1 MANADGSVIFSC
13 DLDSTKAQKKLS
25 KLRDEIS
32 ELNSKLEKETG
43 NKMNLEKQLDAAS
56 QAAKATE
63 ERVKMLRKEVERL
76 NDREWIQKQGFT
88 QNEYQTQV
96 LDRRAA
102 AEAELK
108 QQEALLHTQTKEVK
122 TLSAAYEET
131 TANIDSMTVKLDK
144 AKVAAGELIANTEQE
159 RREREAE
166 NSALAKAG
174 QYAAR
179 FRDQVKSLARSMLV
193 FSVITAALMALR
205 KQIKA
210 AIATS
215 TEASDAFARLK
226 GALLTLAAPLMDV
239 LIPAL
244 TWLMNLLAA
253 IVSEIVTIISIL
265 SGKSKKSMEASG
277 KNLYKEAAAIDA
289 TGKAAKEA
297 TDALAAF
304 DEINKLSTTTS
315 VGGGGGGASAIAPDF
330 DFDEG
335 PMMEKLDKVFQKIND
350 IFKTIR
356 AGLEIVVDD
365 LKWSFDK
372 KVIPKS
378 KATWLTVLTALL
390 GATLGAAFGGITGGV
405 IGLSL
410 GVLLGLYLVGLDPET
425 WKTEMDAEDAWI
437 VVITALLGALL
448 GSVFLGITGG
458 VAGFSLGAI
467 LGLYLTGFAEG
478 DEEHGGKSQL
488 LSELIVVLCALLGA
502 VIGSIVTPGVGTV
515 VGMGLG
521 LILGL
526 SIYSVRKDPKKGTQR
541 LVSIGRSVLLG
552 LLAGVL
558 GVGLAALGI
567 VSAGTAFIIS
577 AAIGLALKF
586 FVDSVDDSKVRKA
599 TSGFTGTRVSTKAP
613 ARSRRVAAQSL
624 DGNAPVYNDIPAL
637 ASGAVIPPNR
647 KFLAVLGDQKSGT
660 NVEAPLSTIK
670 QAVME
675 AMAQGTVHF
684 GAHTWESGALIRSC
698 ARVHSSV
705 LIREHLLSEKLA
717 FALDGHSRADERN
730 LSDRRLH
737 DRIESVVIAH
747 SVTSMLCIISLTDTP
762 DRSATKEKRV
772 PR

>member
-108 QQEALLHTQTKEVK
+108 QQEELLHTQTKEVK

-131 TANIDSMTVKLDK
+131 TANIDSMTARLDK
-144 AKVAAGELIANTEQE
+144 AKVTAGELIANTEQE

-210 AIATS
+210 AIETS
-215 TEASDAFARLK
+215 AEASDAFARLK

-315 VGGGGGGASAIAPDF
+315 VGDGGGGASAIAPDF

-390 GATLGAAFGGITGGV
+390 GATLGAITGGV

-599 TSGFTGTRVSTKAP
+599 TSGFTGTRVSTKTP
-613 ARSRRVAAQSL
+613 TRSRRVAAQNL
-624 DGNAPVYNDIPAL
+624 DGNAPVYNEIPAL

-675 AMAQGTVHF
+675 AMAQGSREPINVNLVVDGKT
-684 GAHTWESGALIRSC
+684 L
-698 ARVHSSV
+698 ARVVVPNINNMTRAAGKPV
-705 LIREHLLSEKLA
+705 LLY
-717 FALDGHSRADERN
+717 
-730 LSDRRLH
+730 
-737 DRIESVVIAH
+737 
-747 SVTSMLCIISLTDTP
+747 
-762 DRSATKEKRV
+762 
-772 PR
+772 

>member
-25 KLRDEIS
+25 KLRDKIS
-32 ELNSKLEKETG
+32 ELNSELEKETG
-43 NKMNLEKQLDAAS
+43 NKLNLEKQLDAAS

-63 ERVKMLRKEVERL
+63 ERVKALRKEVERL

-88 QNEYQTQV
+88 QSEYQAQV

-108 QQEALLHTQTKEVK
+108 QQEELLHTQTKEVK

-144 AKVAAGELIANTEQE
+144 AKVAAGELIADAE
-159 RREREAE
+159 RERKEREAE
-166 NSALAKAG
+166 NSALAKAS

-315 VGGGGGGASAIAPDF
+315 VGGGASAIAPDF

-558 GVGLAALGI
+558 GVGRAALGI
-567 VSAGTAFIIS
+567 GSAGTAFIIS

-613 ARSRRVAAQSL
+613 ARSRRVAAQNL
-624 DGNAPVYNDIPAL
+624 DGNAPVYNEIPAL

-675 AMAQGTVHF
+675 ALAQGSREPINVNLVVDGKT
-684 GAHTWESGALIRSC
+684 L
-698 ARVHSSV
+698 ARVVVPNINNMTRAAGKPV
-705 LIREHLLSEKLA
+705 LLY
-717 FALDGHSRADERN
+717 
-730 LSDRRLH
+730 
-737 DRIESVVIAH
+737 
-747 SVTSMLCIISLTDTP
+747 
-762 DRSATKEKRV
+762 
-772 PR
+772 

>member
-96 LDRRAA
+96 LDRRAV

-210 AIATS
+210 AIETS
-215 TEASDAFARLK
+215 AEASDAFARLK

-315 VGGGGGGASAIAPDF
+315 VGGGASAIAPDF

-378 KATWLTVLTALL
+378 KATWLTVLMALL

-624 DGNAPVYNDIPAL
+624 DGNAPVYNEIPAL

-675 AMAQGTVHF
+675 AMAQGSREPINVNLVVDGKT
-684 GAHTWESGALIRSC
+684 L
-698 ARVHSSV
+698 ARVVVPNINNMPRAAGKPV
-705 LIREHLLSEKLA
+705 LLY
-717 FALDGHSRADERN
+717 
-730 LSDRRLH
+730 
-737 DRIESVVIAH
+737 
-747 SVTSMLCIISLTDTP
+747 
-762 DRSATKEKRV
+762 
-772 PR
+772 

>member
-63 ERVKMLRKEVERL
+63 ERVKALRKEVERL

-166 NSALAKAG
+166 NSALAKAS

-193 FSVITAALMALR
+193 FSVITAALTALR

-215 TEASDAFARLK
+215 AEASDAFARLK

-304 DEINKLSTTTS
+304 DEINKLSMTTP

-335 PMMEKLDKVFQKIND
+335 PMMQKLDKVFQKIND

-586 FVDSVDDSKVRKA
+586 FVDSVDDSKVKKA
-599 TSGFTGTRVSTKAP
+599 TSSFTGTRVST
-613 ARSRRVAAQSL
+613 SRLTRGVAAQSL
-624 DGNAPVYNDIPAL
+624 NSAAPVYNEIPAL

-675 AMAQGTVHF
+675 ALAQGSREPINVNLVVDGKT
-684 GAHTWESGALIRSC
+684 L
-698 ARVHSSV
+698 ARVVVPNINNMTRAAGKPV
-705 LIREHLLSEKLA
+705 LLY
-717 FALDGHSRADERN
+717 
-730 LSDRRLH
+730 
-737 DRIESVVIAH
+737 
-747 SVTSMLCIISLTDTP
+747 
-762 DRSATKEKRV
+762 
-772 PR
+772 

>member
-88 QNEYQTQV
+88 QSEYQAQV

-193 FSVITAALMALR
+193 FSVITAALTALR

-304 DEINKLSTTTS
+304 DEINKLSMTTP

-335 PMMEKLDKVFQKIND
+335 LMMEKLDKVFQKIND

-390 GATLGAAFGGITGGV
+390 GATLGAAFGGITGSV

-488 LSELIVVLCALLGA
+488 LSELIVVLCALFGA

-558 GVGLAALGI
+558 GVGLAELGI

-586 FVDSVDDSKVRKA
+586 FVDSVDDSKVKKA
-599 TSGFTGTRVSTKAP
+599 TSSFTGTRAST
-613 ARSRRVAAQSL
+613 SRLTRGVAAQSL
-624 DGNAPVYNDIPAL
+624 NSAAPVYNEIPAL

-675 AMAQGTVHF
+675 ALAQGSREPINVNLVVDGKT
-684 GAHTWESGALIRSC
+684 L
-698 ARVHSSV
+698 ARVVVPNINNMTRAAGKPV
-705 LIREHLLSEKLA
+705 LLY
-717 FALDGHSRADERN
+717 
-730 LSDRRLH
+730 
-737 DRIESVVIAH
+737 
-747 SVTSMLCIISLTDTP
+747 
-762 DRSATKEKRV
+762 
-772 PR
+772 

>member
-56 QAAKATE
+56 QAAKVTG
-63 ERVKMLRKEVERL
+63 ERVKALRKEVERL

-88 QNEYQTQV
+88 QSEYQAQV

-108 QQEALLHTQTKEVK
+108 QQEELLHTQTKEVK
-122 TLSAAYEET
+122 TLSAAYGET

-215 TEASDAFARLK
+215 AEASDAFARLK

-315 VGGGGGGASAIAPDF
+315 VGGGGGASAIAPDF
-330 DFDEG
+330 NFDEG
-335 PMMEKLDKVFQKIND
+335 PMMEKLDKEFQKIND

-372 KVIPKS
+372 EVIPKS
-378 KATWLTVLTALL
+378 KATWLTVLMALL

-675 AMAQGTVHF
+675 AMAQGSREPINVNLVVDGKT
-684 GAHTWESGALIRSC
+684 L
-698 ARVHSSV
+698 ARVVVPNINNMTRAAGKPV
-705 LIREHLLSEKLA
+705 LLY
-717 FALDGHSRADERN
+717 
-730 LSDRRLH
+730 
-737 DRIESVVIAH
+737 
-747 SVTSMLCIISLTDTP
+747 
-762 DRSATKEKRV
+762 
-772 PR
+772 

>member
-1 MANADGSVIFSC
+1 
-13 DLDSTKAQKKLS
+13 
-25 KLRDEIS
+25 
-32 ELNSKLEKETG
+32 
-43 NKMNLEKQLDAAS
+43 
-56 QAAKATE
+56 
-63 ERVKMLRKEVERL
+63 ML
-76 NDREWIQKQGFT
+76 
-88 QNEYQTQV
+88 
-96 LDRRAA
+96 
-102 AEAELK
+102 
-108 QQEALLHTQTKEVK
+108 
-122 TLSAAYEET
+122 
-131 TANIDSMTVKLDK
+131 KLDK

-179 FRDQVKSLARSMLV
+179 FRGQVKSLARSMLV

-265 SGKSKKSMEASG
+265 SGKSKKRMEASG
-277 KNLYKEAAAIDA
+277 KNLYKEATAIDA

-315 VGGGGGGASAIAPDF
+315 VGGGGGASTIAPDF

-335 PMMEKLDKVFQKIND
+335 PMMEKLDMVFQKIND

-378 KATWLTVLTALL
+378 KATWLTVLTVLL

-458 VAGFSLGAI
+458 VAGLSLGAI

-613 ARSRRVAAQSL
+613 TRSRRVAAQSL
-624 DGNAPVYNDIPAL
+624 DGNAPVYNDIPQL
-637 ASGAVIPPNR
+637 AHGAVIPPN
-647 KFLAVLGDQKSGT
+647 KEFLAVLGDQKSGT

-675 AMAQGTVHF
+675 ALAQGSREPINVNLVVDGKT
-684 GAHTWESGALIRSC
+684 L
-698 ARVHSSV
+698 ARVVVPNINNMTRAAGKPV
-705 LIREHLLSEKLA
+705 LLY
-717 FALDGHSRADERN
+717 
-730 LSDRRLH
+730 
-737 DRIESVVIAH
+737 
-747 SVTSMLCIISLTDTP
+747 
-762 DRSATKEKRV
+762 
-772 PR
+772 

>member
-108 QQEALLHTQTKEVK
+108 QQEALLRTQTKEVK

-131 TANIDSMTVKLDK
+131 TANINSMTVKLDK

-315 VGGGGGGASAIAPDF
+315 VGGVGGVGGGASAIAPDF

-478 DEEHGGKSQL
+478 DEEHGG
-488 LSELIVVLCALLGA
+488 
-502 VIGSIVTPGVGTV
+502 
-515 VGMGLG
+515 
-521 LILGL
+521 
-526 SIYSVRKDPKKGTQR
+526 
-541 LVSIGRSVLLG
+541 
-552 LLAGVL
+552 
-558 GVGLAALGI
+558 
-567 VSAGTAFIIS
+567 
-577 AAIGLALKF
+577 
-586 FVDSVDDSKVRKA
+586 
-599 TSGFTGTRVSTKAP
+599 
-613 ARSRRVAAQSL
+613 
-624 DGNAPVYNDIPAL
+624 
-637 ASGAVIPPNR
+637 
-647 KFLAVLGDQKSGT
+647 
-660 NVEAPLSTIK
+660 
-670 QAVME
+670 
-675 AMAQGTVHF
+675 
-684 GAHTWESGALIRSC
+684 
-698 ARVHSSV
+698 
-705 LIREHLLSEKLA
+705 
-717 FALDGHSRADERN
+717 
-730 LSDRRLH
+730 
-737 DRIESVVIAH
+737 
-747 SVTSMLCIISLTDTP
+747 
-762 DRSATKEKRV
+762 
-772 PR
+772 

>member
-108 QQEALLHTQTKEVK
+108 QQEALLRTQTKEVK

-131 TANIDSMTVKLDK
+131 TANINSMTVKLDK

-159 RREREAE
+159 RKEREAE
-166 NSALAKAG
+166 NSALAKAS

-179 FRDQVKSLARSMLV
+179 FKDQVKSLARSMLV
-193 FSVITAALMALR
+193 FSVITAALTALR

-210 AIATS
+210 AIETS
-215 TEASDAFARLK
+215 AEASDAFARLK

-315 VGGGGGGASAIAPDF
+315 VGGGGGASAIAPDF

-372 KVIPKS
+372 KAIPKS

-599 TSGFTGTRVSTKAP
+599 TSSFTGTRVSTKAP
-613 ARSRRVAAQSL
+613 TRSRRVAAQNL
-624 DGNAPVYNDIPAL
+624 DGNAPVYNEIPAL

-675 AMAQGTVHF
+675 AMAQGSREPINVNLVVDGKT
-684 GAHTWESGALIRSC
+684 L
-698 ARVHSSV
+698 ARVVVPNINNMTRAAGKPV
-705 LIREHLLSEKLA
+705 LLY
-717 FALDGHSRADERN
+717 
-730 LSDRRLH
+730 
-737 DRIESVVIAH
+737 
-747 SVTSMLCIISLTDTP
+747 
-762 DRSATKEKRV
+762 
-772 PR
+772 

>member
-1 MANADGSVIFSC
+1 M
-13 DLDSTKAQKKLS
+13 
-25 KLRDEIS
+25 
-32 ELNSKLEKETG
+32 
-43 NKMNLEKQLDAAS
+43 
-56 QAAKATE
+56 
-63 ERVKMLRKEVERL
+63 
-76 NDREWIQKQGFT
+76 
-88 QNEYQTQV
+88 
-96 LDRRAA
+96 
-102 AEAELK
+102 
-108 QQEALLHTQTKEVK
+108 
-122 TLSAAYEET
+122 
-131 TANIDSMTVKLDK
+131 
-144 AKVAAGELIANTEQE
+144 IANTEQE

-215 TEASDAFARLK
+215 AEASDAFARLK

-304 DEINKLSTTTS
+304 DEINKLGTTNPAA
-315 VGGGGGGASAIAPDF
+315 GGGGTAAIAPDF
-330 DFDEG
+330 DFDDG
-335 PMMEKLDKVFQKIND
+335 PMMEKLDKVFTKIND

-356 AGLEIVVDD
+356 AGLEIVIDD
-365 LKWSFDK
+365 LKWSFDN
-372 KVIPKS
+372 KVIPQS

-624 DGNAPVYNDIPAL
+624 DGNAPVYNEIPAL

-675 AMAQGTVHF
+675 ALAQGSREPINVNLVVDGKT
-684 GAHTWESGALIRSC
+684 L
-698 ARVHSSV
+698 ARVVVPNINNMTRAAGKPV
-705 LIREHLLSEKLA
+705 LLY
-717 FALDGHSRADERN
+717 
-730 LSDRRLH
+730 
-737 DRIESVVIAH
+737 
-747 SVTSMLCIISLTDTP
+747 
-762 DRSATKEKRV
+762 
-772 PR
+772 

>member
-13 DLDSTKAQKKLS
+13 DLDSTKAQKELS

-63 ERVKMLRKEVERL
+63 ERVKALRKEVERL

-88 QNEYQTQV
+88 QSEYQAQV

-108 QQEALLHTQTKEVK
+108 QQEELLHTQTKEVK

-144 AKVAAGELIANTEQE
+144 AKVAAGELIANTELE

-210 AIATS
+210 AIETS
-215 TEASDAFARLK
+215 AEASDAFARLK

-315 VGGGGGGASAIAPDF
+315 VGGGGGASAIAPDF

-372 KVIPKS
+372 KAIPKS

-586 FVDSVDDSKVRKA
+586 FVDSVDDSKVKKA
-599 TSGFTGTRVSTKAP
+599 TSSFTGTRVSTKAP
-613 ARSRRVAAQSL
+613 ARSRRVAAQNL
-624 DGNAPVYNDIPAL
+624 DGNAPVYNEIPAL

-675 AMAQGTVHF
+675 ALAQGSREPINVNLVVDGKT
-684 GAHTWESGALIRSC
+684 L
-698 ARVHSSV
+698 ARVVVPNINNMTRAAGKPV
-705 LIREHLLSEKLA
+705 LLY
-717 FALDGHSRADERN
+717 
-730 LSDRRLH
+730 
-737 DRIESVVIAH
+737 
-747 SVTSMLCIISLTDTP
+747 
-762 DRSATKEKRV
+762 
-772 PR
+772 

>member
-25 KLRDEIS
+25 KLRDKIS
-32 ELNSKLEKETG
+32 ELNSELEKETG
-43 NKMNLEKQLDAAS
+43 NKLNIEKQLDAAS

-63 ERVKMLRKEVERL
+63 ERVKALRKEVERL

-88 QNEYQTQV
+88 QSEYQAQV

-108 QQEALLHTQTKEVK
+108 QQEELLRTQTKEVK
-122 TLSAAYEET
+122 TLSTAYEET

-193 FSVITAALMALR
+193 FSVITAALTALR

-215 TEASDAFARLK
+215 AEASDAFARLK

-244 TWLMNLLAA
+244 TWLMNLLSA

-315 VGGGGGGASAIAPDF
+315 VGGGGASAIAPDF

-478 DEEHGGKSQL
+478 DEKHGGKSQL

-515 VGMGLG
+515 VGMGL
-521 LILGL
+521 
-526 SIYSVRKDPKKGTQR
+526 
-541 LVSIGRSVLLG
+541 
-552 LLAGVL
+552 
-558 GVGLAALGI
+558 
-567 VSAGTAFIIS
+567 
-577 AAIGLALKF
+577 
-586 FVDSVDDSKVRKA
+586 
-599 TSGFTGTRVSTKAP
+599 
-613 ARSRRVAAQSL
+613 
-624 DGNAPVYNDIPAL
+624 
-637 ASGAVIPPNR
+637 
-647 KFLAVLGDQKSGT
+647 
-660 NVEAPLSTIK
+660 
-670 QAVME
+670 
-675 AMAQGTVHF
+675 
-684 GAHTWESGALIRSC
+684 
-698 ARVHSSV
+698 
-705 LIREHLLSEKLA
+705 
-717 FALDGHSRADERN
+717 
-730 LSDRRLH
+730 
-737 DRIESVVIAH
+737 
-747 SVTSMLCIISLTDTP
+747 
-762 DRSATKEKRV
+762 
-772 PR
+772 

>member
-108 QQEALLHTQTKEVK
+108 QQEELLHTQTKEVK

-215 TEASDAFARLK
+215 AEASDAFARLK

-304 DEINKLSTTTS
+304 DEINKLSMTTP

-372 KVIPKS
+372 KAIPKS

-488 LSELIVVLCALLGA
+488 LSELIVVLCALFGA

-586 FVDSVDDSKVRKA
+586 FVDSVDDSKVKKA
-599 TSGFTGTRVSTKAP
+599 TSSFTGTRAST
-613 ARSRRVAAQSL
+613 SRLTRGVAAQSL
-624 DGNAPVYNDIPAL
+624 NSAAPVYNEIPAL

-675 AMAQGTVHF
+675 ALAQGSREPINVNLVVDGKT
-684 GAHTWESGALIRSC
+684 L
-698 ARVHSSV
+698 ARVVVPNINNMTRAAGKPV
-705 LIREHLLSEKLA
+705 LLY
-717 FALDGHSRADERN
+717 
-730 LSDRRLH
+730 
-737 DRIESVVIAH
+737 
-747 SVTSMLCIISLTDTP
+747 
-762 DRSATKEKRV
+762 
-772 PR
+772 

>member
-144 AKVAAGELIANTEQE
+144 AKVAAGEMIANVEQE
-159 RREREAE
+159 RKEREAE
-166 NSALAKAG
+166 NSTLAKAG

-179 FRDQVKSLARSMLV
+179 FRDQVKSLARSMLLV

-215 TEASDAFARLK
+215 AEASDAFARLK

-315 VGGGGGGASAIAPDF
+315 VGGVGGGASAIAPDF

-335 PMMEKLDKVFQKIND
+335 PIMEKLDKVFQKIND

-378 KATWLTVLTALL
+378 KATWLAVLTALL

-425 WKTEMDAEDAWI
+425 WKTEMVAEDAWI

-599 TSGFTGTRVSTKAP
+599 TSGFTGTRVSKKAP

-675 AMAQGTVHF
+675 AMAQGSREPINVNLVVDGKT
-684 GAHTWESGALIRSC
+684 L
-698 ARVHSSV
+698 ARVVVPNINNMTRAAGKPV
-705 LIREHLLSEKLA
+705 LLY
-717 FALDGHSRADERN
+717 
-730 LSDRRLH
+730 
-737 DRIESVVIAH
+737 
-747 SVTSMLCIISLTDTP
+747 
-762 DRSATKEKRV
+762 
-772 PR
+772 

>member
-1 MANADGSVIFSC
+1 MANADASVIFSC

-25 KLRDEIS
+25 KLKDKIS
-32 ELNSKLEKETG
+32 ELNSELEKEAS
-43 NKMNLEKQLDAAS
+43 NKLNLEKQLDAAS

-63 ERVKMLRKEVERL
+63 KRVKALRKEVERL

-88 QNEYQTQV
+88 QSEYQAQV

-108 QQEALLHTQTKEVK
+108 QQEELLRTQTKEVK
-122 TLSAAYEET
+122 TLSTAYEET

-144 AKVAAGELIANTEQE
+144 AKVAAGEMIANVEQE
-159 RREREAE
+159 RKEREAE

-179 FRDQVKSLARSMLV
+179 FRDQVKSLASSMLV
-193 FSVITAALMALR
+193 FSVITAALTALR

-215 TEASDAFARLK
+215 AEASDAFARLK

-244 TWLMNLLAA
+244 TWLMNLLSA

-277 KNLYKEAAAIDA
+277 KSLYKEAAAIDA

-304 DEINKLSTTTS
+304 DEINKLSTTAS

-335 PMMEKLDKVFQKIND
+335 PMMEKLDKVFRKIND
-350 IFKTIR
+350 VFKTIR

-372 KVIPKS
+372 KAIPKS

-586 FVDSVDDSKVRKA
+586 FVDSVDDSKIKKA
-599 TSGFTGTRVSTKAP
+599 TSSFTGTRVSTS
-613 ARSRRVAAQSL
+613 RSTRGVAAQSL
-624 DGNAPVYNDIPAL
+624 NSAAPVYNEIPAL
-637 ASGAVIPPNR
+637 ASGAVILPNR
-647 KFLAVLGDQKSGT
+647 KFLAMLGDQKSGT

-675 AMAQGTVHF
+675 AMAQGSREPINVNLVVDGKT
-684 GAHTWESGALIRSC
+684 L
-698 ARVHSSV
+698 ARVVVPNINNMTRAAGKPV
-705 LIREHLLSEKLA
+705 LLY
-717 FALDGHSRADERN
+717 
-730 LSDRRLH
+730 
-737 DRIESVVIAH
+737 
-747 SVTSMLCIISLTDTP
+747 
-762 DRSATKEKRV
+762 
-772 PR
+772 

>member
-88 QNEYQTQV
+88 QSEYQAQV

-193 FSVITAALMALR
+193 FSVITAALTALR

-215 TEASDAFARLK
+215 AEASDAFARLK

-304 DEINKLSTTTS
+304 EEINKLSTTTS
-315 VGGGGGGASAIAPDF
+315 VGGGGGGGGGVSAIAPDF

-613 ARSRRVAAQSL
+613 TRRRRVAAQSL
-624 DGNAPVYNDIPAL
+624 DGNAPVYNDIPQL
-637 ASGAVIPPNR
+637 AHGAVIPPN
-647 KFLAVLGDQKSGT
+647 KEFLAVLGDQKSGT
-660 NVEAPLSTIK
+660 NIETPLATMVDAFK
-670 QAVME
+670 QA
-675 AMAQGTVHF
+675 MA
-684 GAHTWESGALIRSC
+684 ESGGGATTVVIQ
-698 ARVHSSV
+698 
-705 LIREHLLSEKLA
+705 
-717 FALDGHSRADERN
+717 LDGKEIARSTVKNINNMTRAAGKPV
-730 LSDRRLH
+730 LLY
-737 DRIESVVIAH
+737 
-747 SVTSMLCIISLTDTP
+747 
-762 DRSATKEKRV
+762 
-772 PR
+772 

>member
-96 LDRRAA
+96 LDRRAV

-193 FSVITAALMALR
+193 FSVITALR

-215 TEASDAFARLK
+215 AEASDAFARLK

-315 VGGGGGGASAIAPDF
+315 VGDGGGGASAIAPDF

-425 WKTEMDAEDAWI
+425 WKTEMDAEDVWI

-624 DGNAPVYNDIPAL
+624 DGNAPVYNEIPAL

-675 AMAQGTVHF
+675 AMAQGSREPINVNLVVDGKT
-684 GAHTWESGALIRSC
+684 L
-698 ARVHSSV
+698 ARVVVPNINNMTRAAGKPV
-705 LIREHLLSEKLA
+705 LLY
-717 FALDGHSRADERN
+717 
-730 LSDRRLH
+730 
-737 DRIESVVIAH
+737 
-747 SVTSMLCIISLTDTP
+747 
-762 DRSATKEKRV
+762 
-772 PR
+772 

>member
-96 LDRRAA
+96 LDRRAV

-108 QQEALLHTQTKEVK
+108 QQEELLHTQTKEVK

-131 TANIDSMTVKLDK
+131 TANIDSMTARLDK
-144 AKVAAGELIANTEQE
+144 AKVTAGELIANTEQE

-193 FSVITAALMALR
+193 FSVITAALTALR

-215 TEASDAFARLK
+215 AEASDAFARLK

-315 VGGGGGGASAIAPDF
+315 VGGGASAIAPDF

-624 DGNAPVYNDIPAL
+624 DGNAPVYNEIPAL

-675 AMAQGTVHF
+675 AMAQGSREPINVNLVVDGKT
-684 GAHTWESGALIRSC
+684 L
-698 ARVHSSV
+698 ARVVVPYINNMTRAAGKPV
-705 LIREHLLSEKLA
+705 LLY
-717 FALDGHSRADERN
+717 
-730 LSDRRLH
+730 
-737 DRIESVVIAH
+737 
-747 SVTSMLCIISLTDTP
+747 
-762 DRSATKEKRV
+762 
-772 PR
+772 

>member
-108 QQEALLHTQTKEVK
+108 QQEELLHTQTKEVK

-193 FSVITAALMALR
+193 FSVITAALTALR

-215 TEASDAFARLK
+215 AEASDAFARLK

-315 VGGGGGGASAIAPDF
+315 VGGGASAIAPDF

-378 KATWLTVLTALL
+378 KATWLTVLMALL

-624 DGNAPVYNDIPAL
+624 DGNAPVYNEIPAL

-675 AMAQGTVHF
+675 AMAQGSREPINVNLVVDGKT
-684 GAHTWESGALIRSC
+684 L
-698 ARVHSSV
+698 ARVVVPNINNMTRAAGKPV
-705 LIREHLLSEKLA
+705 LLY
-717 FALDGHSRADERN
+717 
-730 LSDRRLH
+730 
-737 DRIESVVIAH
+737 
-747 SVTSMLCIISLTDTP
+747 
-762 DRSATKEKRV
+762 
-772 PR
+772 

>member
-96 LDRRAA
+96 LDRRAV

-210 AIATS
+210 AIETS
-215 TEASDAFARLK
+215 AEASDAFARLK

-315 VGGGGGGASAIAPDF
+315 VGGGASAIAPDF

-425 WKTEMDAEDAWI
+425 WKTEMDAEDVWI

-624 DGNAPVYNDIPAL
+624 DGNAPVYNEIPAL

-675 AMAQGTVHF
+675 AMAQGSREPINVNLVVDGKT
-684 GAHTWESGALIRSC
+684 L
-698 ARVHSSV
+698 ARVVVPYINNMTRAAGKPV
-705 LIREHLLSEKLA
+705 LLY
-717 FALDGHSRADERN
+717 
-730 LSDRRLH
+730 
-737 DRIESVVIAH
+737 
-747 SVTSMLCIISLTDTP
+747 
-762 DRSATKEKRV
+762 
-772 PR
+772 

>member
-96 LDRRAA
+96 LDRRAV

-193 FSVITAALMALR
+193 FSVITAALTALR

-215 TEASDAFARLK
+215 AEASDAFARLK

-315 VGGGGGGASAIAPDF
+315 VGGGASAIAPDF

-372 KVIPKS
+372 KDIPKS
-378 KATWLTVLTALL
+378 KATWLTVLMALL

-624 DGNAPVYNDIPAL
+624 DGNAPVYNEIPAL

-675 AMAQGTVHF
+675 AMAQGSREPINVNLVVDGKT
-684 GAHTWESGALIRSC
+684 L
-698 ARVHSSV
+698 ARVVVPYINNMTRAAGKPV
-705 LIREHLLSEKLA
+705 LLY
-717 FALDGHSRADERN
+717 
-730 LSDRRLH
+730 
-737 DRIESVVIAH
+737 
-747 SVTSMLCIISLTDTP
+747 
-762 DRSATKEKRV
+762 
-772 PR
+772 

>member
-108 QQEALLHTQTKEVK
+108 QQEELLHTQTKEVK

-215 TEASDAFARLK
+215 AEASDAFARPK

-315 VGGGGGGASAIAPDF
+315 VGGGGGRASAIAPDF

-335 PMMEKLDKVFQKIND
+335 LMMEKLDKVFQKIND

-586 FVDSVDDSKVRKA
+586 FVDSVDDSKVKKA
-599 TSGFTGTRVSTKAP
+599 TSSFTGTRVSTKAP

-624 DGNAPVYNDIPAL
+624 DGNAPVYNEIPAL
-637 ASGAVIPPNR
+637 ASGAGHPTEPKV
-647 KFLAVLGDQKSGT
+647 
-660 NVEAPLSTIK
+660 
-670 QAVME
+670 
-675 AMAQGTVHF
+675 
-684 GAHTWESGALIRSC
+684 SC
-698 ARVHSSV
+698 
-705 LIREHLLSEKLA
+705 
-717 FALDGHSRADERN
+717 RAGRPEERN
-730 LSDRRLH
+730 ER
-737 DRIESVVIAH
+737 
-747 SVTSMLCIISLTDTP
+747 
-762 DRSATKEKRV
+762 RSAAFDHQAGRHGGAGTGQ
-772 PR
+772 PRAHQCEPRCGW

>member
-108 QQEALLHTQTKEVK
+108 QQEELLHTQTKEVK

-131 TANIDSMTVKLDK
+131 TANIDSMTARLDK
-144 AKVAAGELIANTEQE
+144 AKVTAGELIANTEQE

-210 AIATS
+210 AIETS
-215 TEASDAFARLK
+215 AEASDAFARLK

-315 VGGGGGGASAIAPDF
+315 VGGGASAIAPDF

-425 WKTEMDAEDAWI
+425 WKTEMDAEDVWI

-624 DGNAPVYNDIPAL
+624 DGNAPVYNEIPAL

-675 AMAQGTVHF
+675 AMAQGSREPINVNLVVDGKT
-684 GAHTWESGALIRSC
+684 L
-698 ARVHSSV
+698 ARVVVPNINNMTRAAGKPV
-705 LIREHLLSEKLA
+705 LLY
-717 FALDGHSRADERN
+717 
-730 LSDRRLH
+730 
-737 DRIESVVIAH
+737 
-747 SVTSMLCIISLTDTP
+747 
-762 DRSATKEKRV
+762 
-772 PR
+772 

>member
-88 QNEYQTQV
+88 QSEYQAQV

-108 QQEALLHTQTKEVK
+108 QQEELLHTQTKEVK

-159 RREREAE
+159 RKEREAE
-166 NSALAKAG
+166 NSALAKAS

-179 FRDQVKSLARSMLV
+179 FKDQVKSLARSMLV
-193 FSVITAALMALR
+193 FSVIAAALAALR

-215 TEASDAFARLK
+215 AEASDAFARLK

-304 DEINKLSTTTS
+304 DEINKLGTTNTAA
-315 VGGGGGGASAIAPDF
+315 GGGGAAAIAPDF
-330 DFDEG
+330 DFDDG
-335 PMMEKLDKVFQKIND
+335 PMMEKLDKVFTKIND

-356 AGLEIVVDD
+356 AGLEIVIDD

-613 ARSRRVAAQSL
+613 TRSRRVAAQSL
-624 DGNAPVYNDIPAL
+624 DGNAPVYNEIPAL

-675 AMAQGTVHF
+675 ALAQGSREPINVNLVVDGKT
-684 GAHTWESGALIRSC
+684 L
-698 ARVHSSV
+698 ARVVVPNINNMTRAAGKPV
-705 LIREHLLSEKLA
+705 LLY
-717 FALDGHSRADERN
+717 
-730 LSDRRLH
+730 
-737 DRIESVVIAH
+737 
-747 SVTSMLCIISLTDTP
+747 
-762 DRSATKEKRV
+762 
-772 PR
+772 

>member
-108 QQEALLHTQTKEVK
+108 QQEELLHTQTKEVK

-144 AKVAAGELIANTEQE
+144 AKVAAGEMIADVEQE
-159 RREREAE
+159 RKEREAE
-166 NSALAKAG
+166 NSALAKAS

-179 FRDQVKSLARSMLV
+179 FKDQVKSLARSMLV
-193 FSVITAALMALR
+193 FSVITAALAALR

-215 TEASDAFARLK
+215 TEASDARLK

-304 DEINKLSTTTS
+304 DEINKLSTTTP

-330 DFDEG
+330 DFDED

-675 AMAQGTVHF
+675 AMAQGSREPINVNLVVDGKT
-684 GAHTWESGALIRSC
+684 L
-698 ARVHSSV
+698 ARVVVPNINNMTRAAGKPV
-705 LIREHLLSEKLA
+705 LLY
-717 FALDGHSRADERN
+717 
-730 LSDRRLH
+730 
-737 DRIESVVIAH
+737 
-747 SVTSMLCIISLTDTP
+747 
-762 DRSATKEKRV
+762 
-772 PR
+772 

>member
-108 QQEALLHTQTKEVK
+108 QQEELLHTQTKEVK

-215 TEASDAFARLK
+215 AEASDAFARLK

-265 SGKSKKSMEASG
+265 SGKSKKSMETSG

-304 DEINKLSTTTS
+304 DEINKLSTTTP

-478 DEEHGGKSQL
+478 DEEHGVKSQL

-613 ARSRRVAAQSL
+613 TRSRRVAAQNL
-624 DGNAPVYNDIPAL
+624 DGNAPVYNEIPAL

-675 AMAQGTVHF
+675 AMAQGSREPINVNLVVDGKT
-684 GAHTWESGALIRSC
+684 L
-698 ARVHSSV
+698 ARVVVPNINNMTRAAGKPV
-705 LIREHLLSEKLA
+705 LLY
-717 FALDGHSRADERN
+717 
-730 LSDRRLH
+730 
-737 DRIESVVIAH
+737 
-747 SVTSMLCIISLTDTP
+747 
-762 DRSATKEKRV
+762 
-772 PR
+772 

>member
-88 QNEYQTQV
+88 QSEYQAQV

-131 TANIDSMTVKLDK
+131 TANIDSMTARLDK
-144 AKVAAGELIANTEQE
+144 AKVTAGELIANTEQE

-166 NSALAKAG
+166 NSALAKAS

-215 TEASDAFARLK
+215 AEASDAFARLK

-315 VGGGGGGASAIAPDF
+315 VGGGGGASAIAPDF

-410 GVLLGLYLVGLDPET
+410 GVLLGLYPET

-599 TSGFTGTRVSTKAP
+599 TSGFTGTRVSTKTP
-613 ARSRRVAAQSL
+613 TRSRRVAAQNL
-624 DGNAPVYNDIPAL
+624 DGNAPVYNEIPAL

-675 AMAQGTVHF
+675 AMAQGSREPINVNLVVDGKT
-684 GAHTWESGALIRSC
+684 L
-698 ARVHSSV
+698 ARVVVPNINNMTRAAGKPV
-705 LIREHLLSEKLA
+705 LLY
-717 FALDGHSRADERN
+717 
-730 LSDRRLH
+730 
-737 DRIESVVIAH
+737 
-747 SVTSMLCIISLTDTP
+747 
-762 DRSATKEKRV
+762 
-772 PR
+772 

>member
-25 KLRDEIS
+25 KLRDKIS
-32 ELNSKLEKETG
+32 ELNGELEKETG

-215 TEASDAFARLK
+215 AEASDAFARLK

-265 SGKSKKSMEASG
+265 GGRSKKSMEASG
-277 KNLYKEAAAIDA
+277 KNLYKEAAALDA

-304 DEINKLSTTTS
+304 DEINKLSTEVS
-315 VGGGGGGASAIAPDF
+315 VGGGGGTAGIAPDF
-330 DFDEG
+330 DFDES
-335 PMMEKLDKVFQKIND
+335 PMMQKLDKVFQKIND

-356 AGLEIVVDD
+356 AGIEIVVDD

-624 DGNAPVYNDIPAL
+624 DGNAPVYNEIPAL
-637 ASGAVIPPNR
+637 ASGSVIPPNR

-675 AMAQGTVHF
+675 ALAQGSREPINVNLVVDGKT
-684 GAHTWESGALIRSC
+684 L
-698 ARVHSSV
+698 ARVVVPNINNMTRAAGKPV
-705 LIREHLLSEKLA
+705 LLY
-717 FALDGHSRADERN
+717 
-730 LSDRRLH
+730 
-737 DRIESVVIAH
+737 
-747 SVTSMLCIISLTDTP
+747 
-762 DRSATKEKRV
+762 
-772 PR
+772 

>member
-193 FSVITAALMALR
+193 FSVITAALTALR

-304 DEINKLSTTTS
+304 DEINKLSMTTP

-335 PMMEKLDKVFQKIND
+335 LMMEKLDKVFQKIND

-488 LSELIVVLCALLGA
+488 LSELIVVLCALFGA

-586 FVDSVDDSKVRKA
+586 FVDSVDDSKVKKA
-599 TSGFTGTRVSTKAP
+599 TSSFTGTRAST
-613 ARSRRVAAQSL
+613 SRLTRGVAAQSL
-624 DGNAPVYNDIPAL
+624 NSAAPVYNEIPAL

-675 AMAQGTVHF
+675 ALAQGSREPINVNLVVDGKT
-684 GAHTWESGALIRSC
+684 L
-698 ARVHSSV
+698 ARVVVPNINNMTRAAGKPV
-705 LIREHLLSEKLA
+705 LLY
-717 FALDGHSRADERN
+717 
-730 LSDRRLH
+730 
-737 DRIESVVIAH
+737 
-747 SVTSMLCIISLTDTP
+747 
-762 DRSATKEKRV
+762 
-772 PR
+772 

>member
-108 QQEALLHTQTKEVK
+108 QQEELLHTQTKEVK

-144 AKVAAGELIANTEQE
+144 AKVAAGEMIANVEQE
-159 RREREAE
+159 RRERETE
-166 NSALAKAG
+166 NSALAKASR
-174 QYAAR
+174 YAAR

-193 FSVITAALMALR
+193 FSVITAALTALR

-215 TEASDAFARLK
+215 AEASDAFARLK

-315 VGGGGGGASAIAPDF
+315 VGGGGGASTIAPDF

-613 ARSRRVAAQSL
+613 TRRRRVAAQSL
-624 DGNAPVYNDIPAL
+624 DGNAPVYNDIPQL
-637 ASGAVIPPNR
+637 AHGAVIPPN
-647 KFLAVLGDQKSGT
+647 KEFLAVLGDQKSGT

-675 AMAQGTVHF
+675 AMAQGSREPINVNLVVDGKT
-684 GAHTWESGALIRSC
+684 L
-698 ARVHSSV
+698 ARVVVPNINNMTRAAGKPV
-705 LIREHLLSEKLA
+705 LLY
-717 FALDGHSRADERN
+717 
-730 LSDRRLH
+730 
-737 DRIESVVIAH
+737 
-747 SVTSMLCIISLTDTP
+747 
-762 DRSATKEKRV
+762 
-772 PR
+772 

>member
-108 QQEALLHTQTKEVK
+108 QQEELLHTQTKEVK

-215 TEASDAFARLK
+215 AEASDAFARLK

-265 SGKSKKSMEASG
+265 GGRSKKSMEASG
-277 KNLYKEAAAIDA
+277 KNLYKEAAALDA

-304 DEINKLSTTTS
+304 DEINKLSTEVS
-315 VGGGGGGASAIAPDF
+315 VGGGGGTAGIAPDF
-330 DFDEG
+330 DFDES
-335 PMMEKLDKVFQKIND
+335 PMMQKLDKVFQKIND

-675 AMAQGTVHF
+675 AMAQGSREPINVNLVVDGKT
-684 GAHTWESGALIRSC
+684 L
-698 ARVHSSV
+698 ARVVVPNINNMTRAAGKPV
-705 LIREHLLSEKLA
+705 LLY
-717 FALDGHSRADERN
+717 
-730 LSDRRLH
+730 
-737 DRIESVVIAH
+737 
-747 SVTSMLCIISLTDTP
+747 
-762 DRSATKEKRV
+762 
-772 PR
+772 

>member
-56 QAAKATE
+56 KAAKATG
-63 ERVKMLRKEVERL
+63 ERVMMLRKEVERL

-215 TEASDAFARLK
+215 AEASDAFARLK

-315 VGGGGGGASAIAPDF
+315 VGGVGGGASAIAPDF

-586 FVDSVDDSKVRKA
+586 FVDSVDDSKVKKA
-599 TSGFTGTRVSTKAP
+599 TSSFTGTRVSTS
-613 ARSRRVAAQSL
+613 RSTRGVAAQSL
-624 DGNAPVYNDIPAL
+624 NSAAPVYNEIPAL

-675 AMAQGTVHF
+675 ALAQG
-684 GAHTWESGALIRSC
+684 SC
-698 ARVHSSV
+698 EPINVNLVVDGKTLARVVVPNINNMTRAAGKPV
-705 LIREHLLSEKLA
+705 LLY
-717 FALDGHSRADERN
+717 
-730 LSDRRLH
+730 
-737 DRIESVVIAH
+737 
-747 SVTSMLCIISLTDTP
+747 
-762 DRSATKEKRV
+762 
-772 PR
+772 

>member
-131 TANIDSMTVKLDK
+131 TANIDSMTARLDK
-144 AKVAAGELIANTEQE
+144 AKVTAGELIANTEQE

-193 FSVITAALMALR
+193 FSAITAALMALR

-210 AIATS
+210 AIETS
-215 TEASDAFARLK
+215 AEASDAFARLK

-315 VGGGGGGASAIAPDF
+315 VGGGGGASTIAPDF

-356 AGLEIVVDD
+356 AGLKIVVDD

-372 KVIPKS
+372 KAIPKS

-467 LGLYLTGFAEG
+467 LGLYLAGFAEG

-526 SIYSVRKDPKKGTQR
+526 SIYSVRKDPKKGAQR

-613 ARSRRVAAQSL
+613 ARSRRVAAQGL
-624 DGNAPVYNDIPAL
+624 DGNAPVYNDIPQL
-637 ASGAVIPPNR
+637 AHGAVIPPNR
-647 KFLAVLGDQKSGT
+647 EFLAVLGDQKSGT

-675 AMAQGTVHF
+675 ALAQGSREPINVNLVVDGKT
-684 GAHTWESGALIRSC
+684 L
-698 ARVHSSV
+698 ARVVVPNINNMTRAAGKPV
-705 LIREHLLSEKLA
+705 LLY
-717 FALDGHSRADERN
+717 
-730 LSDRRLH
+730 
-737 DRIESVVIAH
+737 
-747 SVTSMLCIISLTDTP
+747 
-762 DRSATKEKRV
+762 
-772 PR
+772 

>member
-25 KLRDEIS
+25 KLRDKIS
-32 ELNSKLEKETG
+32 ELNSELEKETG
-43 NKMNLEKQLDAAS
+43 NKLNLEKQLDAAS

-63 ERVKMLRKEVERL
+63 ERVKALRKEVERL

-88 QNEYQTQV
+88 QSEYQAQV

-108 QQEALLHTQTKEVK
+108 QQEELLHTQTKEVK

-215 TEASDAFARLK
+215 AEASDAFARLK

-265 SGKSKKSMEASG
+265 SGKSKKSMETSG
-277 KNLYKEAAAIDA
+277 KNLYKETAAIDA

-586 FVDSVDDSKVRKA
+586 FVDSVDDSKVKKA
-599 TSGFTGTRVSTKAP
+599 TSSFTGTRVSTKAP

-624 DGNAPVYNDIPAL
+624 DGNAPVYNEIPAL

-675 AMAQGTVHF
+675 ALAQGSREPINVNLVVDGKT
-684 GAHTWESGALIRSC
+684 L
-698 ARVHSSV
+698 ARVVVPNINNMTRAAGKPV
-705 LIREHLLSEKLA
+705 LLY
-717 FALDGHSRADERN
+717 
-730 LSDRRLH
+730 
-737 DRIESVVIAH
+737 
-747 SVTSMLCIISLTDTP
+747 
-762 DRSATKEKRV
+762 
-772 PR
+772 